1 MFASV
6 ADDGRIEIWDLK
18 RDNLSPLICYFDLDA
33 AGNKIHTAKTAIK
46 FATTLPVLMTGDIE
60 GRVHVY
66 RTMGLEHD
74 QVTRGD
80 QIKRLQAALSKDDF
94 TESKTDNNKDEESG

>member
-1 MFASV
+1 VFGSV

-18 RDNLSPLICYFDLDA
+18 KDNLAPLICHFDKDA
-33 AGNKIHTAKTAIK
+33 EGNKVHTAKTAIR
-46 FATTLPVLMTGDIE
+46 FAKTLPVIMTGDVH

-74 QVTRGD
+74 
-80 QIKRLQAALSKDDF
+80 
-94 TESKTDNNKDEESG
+94 